1 MQMNTVANSAQL
13 LPEQVRNRP
22 GRKSTAS
29 TDNIYYVLRVMN
41 GLSMAELSRYLRCQ
55 PNTICQ
61 LEHNEGTKFKVIK
74 AMSELFGV
82 SMDDLV
88 RNNVAA
94 VVTAKGLVIPSITGS
109 KHKTRM
115 LTRVD
120 RGDIGEELVADIE
133 RAKLAGTGYE
143 NRVSTRP
150 AKNRR
155 NGYDVISA
163 TADGQPKYI
172 EVKTTVSSDPDEPF
186 YMTDAEYR
194 KMKEFFLAGS
204 AYELYRVY
212 DMKVEDDRD
221 VQYKYIV
228 YTPQEVLDL
237 FEPLPETYRMMKK
250 GGRNA

>member
-1 MQMNTVANSAQL
+1 MEMNANYQL

-29 TDNIYYVLRVMN
+29 ADNIYYVLRVMN

-61 LEHNEGTKFKVIK
+61 LEHNEGAKFKVIK

-94 VVTAKGLVIPSITGS
+94 VVTAKGLMIPSTTGN

-115 LTRVD
+115 LARVD
-120 RGDIGEELVADIE
+120 HGDIGEELVADIE
-133 RAKLAGTGYE
+133 RAKIAGTGYE

-212 DMKVEDDRD
+212 NLKVEDDRD